1 MSDAT
6 RVADLFDFLNSKL
19 ELDWIAGQ
27 NSAEQIINTNI
38 AWGNHPKVIG
48 HMNLIHPNRVQVL
61 GEIELS
67 HIESLNAIERKRALE
82 TLFAG
87 QTTAVVIANN
97 HACLLYTS
105 DAADE

>member
-6 RVADLFDFLNSKL
+6 RVADLFTFLSLKL
-19 ELDWIAGQ
+19 ELDWVAGQ

-38 AWGNHPKVIG
+38 AWGNHPKVVG

-67 HIESLNAIERKRALE
+67 HMAHLDAIDRKRALE
-82 TLFAG
+82 LSL
-87 QTTAVVIANN
+87 I
-97 HACLLYTS
+97 HI
-105 DAADE
+105 